1 MPTTH
6 HELFGVI
13 SCEGSAMSHHC
24 FSLALLLASLA
35 GAAQA
40 GGILVYE
47 AGQPG
52 SGLANAGAAVAADP
66 SVLMNNPAGLSAV
79 PGTQLSVNGQLILG
93 DLRFNRSAGNQ
104 FDGNEGGNGLDFM
117 PGSSLFLS
125 HALNERATV
134 GFGVYGTFGLAVNYD
149 DDWAGRYFTQEA
161 AVLGLSLQPT
171 YAYRVNDQLAIG
183 FGPQIMYGYFRTEA
197 AIDNSLLGAGSGPDG
212 QLEYRDS
219 DVGVGLKLGMLY
231 EPTERTRLGLAYSS
245 KVTLEFEDR
254 PHIEGVT
261 NPLLN
266 GALGQL
272 AIDRLDVDME
282 VPQTVLLSLSH
293 RLDEHWTL
301 LSSLGWQDWSAFG
314 RINVEVDSAGGRTTL
329 AADRQYQDT
338 WHLSLGTEYQ
348 ASPRLRWRAGIGY
361 DTSAVEDEDRT
372 VDNPTGDAWR
382 LATGVSYML
391 DEGLEAHASYTLVW
405 LGDMDVKQS
414 KSRSGTTLAG
424 SYENS
429 ALHVLGGGL
438 TWRY

>member
-1 MPTTH
+1 
-6 HELFGVI
+6 
-13 SCEGSAMSHHC
+13 MSHQC
-24 FSLALLLASLA
+24 CGLALLLASLA

-40 GGILVYE
+40 GGIMVYE
-47 AGQPG
+47 TGQPG
-52 SGLANAGAAVAADP
+52 SGLANAGAAVATDP

-79 PGTQLSVNGQLILG
+79 PGTQLNVNGQLILG
-93 DLRFNRSAGNQ
+93 DLRFNRGAGNQ
-104 FDGNEGGNGLDFM
+104 FDGNEGGNGLEFM

-125 HALNERATV
+125 HSLNERATV

-149 DDWAGRYFTQEA
+149 DDWTGRYFTQEA

-197 AIDNSLLGAGSGPDG
+197 AIDNSLGAGSGSDG

-231 EPTERTRLGLAYSS
+231 EPTERTRVGLAYSS

-261 NPLLN
+261 NPMLN
-266 GALGQL
+266 AALGQL
-272 AIDRLDVDME
+272 ALDRLDVDME
-282 VPQTVLLSLSH
+282 VPQTVVLSLSH
-293 RLDEHWTL
+293 RLDDRWTL

-314 RINVEVDSAGGRTTL
+314 HLNVEIDRVGGRTTL
-329 AADRQYQDT
+329 TADRQYQDT

-361 DTSAVEDEDRT
+361 DTSAVEDEYRT

-405 LGDMDVKQS
+405 LGDMDVHQTKT
-414 KSRSGTTLAG
+414 RSGTTLAG